1 MVFDPQVFIDAIE
14 QAAEDAVKSGLA
26 QVVDRAKHKAPV
38 RRIFKGDRKIK
49 FRGAVGVQQLQLN
62 ETRGPAFRYAERAG
76 TAVGFLHSG
85 RAFASPAFRAIESSG
100 RGANEY
106 RGSEFQSRV
115 KVPAGE
121 RTLPLAREDRIAAR
135 GRPNSRQPVIRVEG
149 LGRVTGNFRE
159 LSEPGKL
166 AMGTIYARVNGRT
179 ARGDLAS
186 ALTARGR
193 YEVAKGR
200 AANPETGEIGGALRD
215 SIRSEGPF
223 VTRGEVYGFVRAA
236 AFNEKGFNYAYAQ
249 EVGTGHNRP
258 QPFLRPALR
267 ELKDQIVNLQRN
279 AFSTALRNAHST
291 RSDFKGFR
299 RVLKV
304 EVDIIGF
311 ERLDQGLGPVVT
323 GEG

>member
-1 MVFDPQVFIDAIE
+1 MVFDPSVFIEAIE
-14 QAAEDAVKSGLA
+14 QAAEDAVKAGLA
-26 QVVDRAKHKAPV
+26 QVVERAKHKAPV

-49 FRGAVGVQQLQLN
+49 FRGAVGVQSLALN
-62 ETRGPAFRYAERAG
+62 ETKGPAFRYAERAG
-76 TAVGFLHSG
+76 VTVGFLHSG
-85 RAFASPAFRAIESSG
+85 RAFASPTFRSIASTG
-100 RGANEY
+100 RT
-106 RGSEFQSRV
+106 
-115 KVPAGE
+115 AGDVRRNRDITRTVALKPDE
-121 RTLPLAREDRIAAR
+121 RLSVR

-149 LGRVTGNFRE
+149 LGRITGNFRE
-159 LSEPGKL
+159 LSGPGKL
-166 AMGTIYARVNGRT
+166 AHGTVYARVNGRT
-179 ARGDLAS
+179 VRGEVSS

-193 YEVAKGR
+193 YEVESGR
-200 AANPETGEIGGALRD
+200 AINAETGEVGGALRD

-249 EVGTGHNRP
+249 EIGTGHNRP

-279 AFSTALRNAHST
+279 AFSTALKNAHST
-291 RSDFKGFR
+291 RSDYKGFR

-304 EVDIIGF
+304 EVDIVGF
-311 ERLDQGLGPVVT
+311 ERLDQGLGPVAV